1 MDNSANT
8 QSAQDV
14 QQEQAQDD
22 AQEQKTFTQE
32 DVNKMMGEVR
42 REARN
47 KFKDYDELKEKA
59 EKYTQLQEANKT
71 EAEKIQ
77 ERLTQLEKENTE
89 LKQRQEHLNLVNEVS
104 QEKKVPAALLF
115 GSTKEELES
124 AADALIEWKGQQ
136 QITIPKDKGGA
147 TTTQAFSVKQ
157 IESIKDP
164 VERARVRAENM
175 GLYRN

>member
-1 MDNSANT
+1 MENGAN
-8 QSAQDV
+8 AQEAKST

-42 REARN
+42 REARS
-47 KFKDYDELKEKA
+47 KYKDYDELKAKA

-89 LKQRQEHLNLVNEVS
+89 LKQQQEHLNLVNEVS
-104 QEKKVPAALLF
+104 REKKVPAALLF

-124 AADALIEWKGQQ
+124 SADALIEWKGQQ

-147 TTTQAFSVKQ
+147 TTARTFSVDQ

-175 GLYRN
+175 GLYRK